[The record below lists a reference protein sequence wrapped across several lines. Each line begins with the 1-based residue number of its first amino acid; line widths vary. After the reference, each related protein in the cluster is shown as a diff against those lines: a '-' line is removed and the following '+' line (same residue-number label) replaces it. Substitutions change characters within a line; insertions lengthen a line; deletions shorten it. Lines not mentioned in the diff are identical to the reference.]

1 MRNIL
6 SLFDGISCGQIAL
19 NRAGIKY
26 DNYFASEIEEKS
38 IKVTQTNY
46 PKTVQLGDVCGINV
60 NSLPK
65 IDLLMAGSPCQGFSF
80 AGKGLNFNDPR
91 SKLFFEFVRIL
102 NELREINPNIKFLL
116 ENVRMKKDYQDI
128 ISKYVGVEPIMI
140 NSSLVSAQNRVR
152 FYWTNIENIIIPQD
166 KNIKLADVIQ
176 QDYDGI
182 WVWPRGANKGGV
194 QDYKGKSPSITTSSW
209 EHNFLI
215 YRGCALRT
223 RKFPQS
229 YHLEVRKDEK
239 ANCLLTVGDKSMAIR
254 PQGDYRKFTPIEA
267 ERLQTVPENYTS
279 ILSNSQRFKC
289 LGNGWTIDVITHI
302 LKNISWNSNTT
313 FWPILSGF
321 CSTEPLFLK
330 ISK

>member
-313 FWPILSGF
+313 F
-321 CSTEPLFLK
+321 
-330 ISK
+330 